1 MVTPQPPSGM
11 FCSFDTSFRCGQ
23 FGSITH
29 KFTPRHFGDRGFVVK
44 GPAVNRI
51 GQLIATLFGPLADR
65 IADRIA
71 DRLEAKL
78 PDLSDLDDQ
87 IVAKLPD
94 LSNLPKQIGEVLTSV
109 VGGLPG
115 IPVLRDILG
124 KGHL

>member
-1 MVTPQPPSGM
+1 
-11 FCSFDTSFRCGQ
+11 
-23 FGSITH
+23 
-29 KFTPRHFGDRGFVVK
+29 
-44 GPAVNRI
+44 
-51 GQLIATLFGPLADR
+51 
-65 IADRIA
+65 DRIA
-71 DRLEAKL
+71 DRLEPKM

-115 IPVLRDILG
+115 IPIIRDILG